1 MSKRAA
7 ILTWCDNNGP
17 TNYGQVLQCY
27 AMQYLARSCGY
38 DSLVVQYPGKDPT
51 AFCAGENETR
61 VRRFKDFI
69 REHIVLSTPCYSR
82 RAVEDATRDCE
93 LLICGSDQI
102 WNPCCFDSVFFLD
115 FGKPEQ
121 RRIAYAPS
129 GIFQDTAQW
138 REAYQKMAPLI
149 EKLDE
154 VSVRERCG
162 QEILS
167 RYTDKEIGVK
177 PDPTLSVPVEE
188 WDRLAA
194 PRLIQE
200 DYVLCYILGEL
211 RPWQLV
217 LREIMRRHGVRK
229 AVFIPSNVADPHGY
243 AFTEP
248 CVDAGPAEFLSL
260 VKHAGAVCTDSLHG
274 TVFSMLYERPLYN
287 VRRRAENDPWSGN
300 ERVENLASETGKAL
314 HFISCIADMDHTS
327 EVRG

>member
-27 AMQYLARSCGY
+27 AMQDLARSWGY
-38 DSLVVQYPGKDPT
+38 DPLVVQYPGKDP
-51 AFCAGENETR
+51 AVFCAGENETR
-61 VRRFKDFI
+61 VRRFKAFI
-69 REHIVLSTPCYSR
+69 REHISLSTPCYSR

-102 WNPCCFDSVFFLD
+102 WNPVSFDPIFFLN
-115 FGKPEQ
+115 FGVPGQ

-129 GIFQDTAQW
+129 GIFQDAPQW
-138 REAYQKMAPLI
+138 QGTYQKMAPLI

-154 VSVRERCG
+154 ISVRERTG
-162 QEILS
+162 QQILS
-167 RYTDKEIGVK
+167 KFTDKKIEVK

-217 LREIMRRHGVRK
+217 LRGIMRRHGVRK
-229 AVFIPSNVADPHGY
+229 TVFIPSNVADPHGY

-260 VKHAGAVCTDSLHG
+260 VKHASAVCTDSLHG
-274 TVFSMLYERPLYN
+274 TIFSLLYERPLYN
-287 VRRRAENDPWSGN
+287 VRRRAEKNLWAGN
-300 ERVENLASETGKAL
+300 ERVENLLECCGRKGRVARNMKDIYMEG
-314 HFISCIADMDHTS
+314 
-327 EVRG
+327 

>member
-1 MSKRAA
+1 MSKCAA

-27 AMQYLARSCGY
+27 AMQYLARSWGY
-38 DSLVVQYPGKDPT
+38 DPLVVQYPGKDPA

-69 REHIVLSTPCYSR
+69 REHIALSTPCYSR
-82 RAVEDATRDCE
+82 QAVEDATRDCE

-102 WNPCCFDSVFFLD
+102 WNPASFDPIFFLD
-115 FGKPEQ
+115 FGALGQ

-129 GIFQDTAQW
+129 GIFQDAPQW
-138 REAYQKMAPLI
+138 RETYQKMAPLI

-162 QEILS
+162 REILS
-167 RYTDKEIGVK
+167 RYTDKGIGVK
-177 PDPTLSVPVEE
+177 LDPTLSVPVEE

-200 DYVLCYILGEL
+200 DYVFCYSLGEL

-217 LREIMRRHGVRK
+217 LREIMRRHGIRK
-229 AVFIPSNVADPHGY
+229 TVFIPSNVADPHGY

-260 VKHAGAVCTDSLHG
+260 VKHASAVCTDSLHG
-274 TVFSMLYERPLYN
+274 TIFSMLYERPLYN
-287 VRRRAENDPWSGN
+287 VRRRAENNPWAGN
-300 ERVENLASETGKAL
+300 ERVENLLQEKKLSTKQIKCVRELEET
-314 HFISCIADMDHTS
+314 
-327 EVRG
+327 